1 MQTYQVYVIV
11 FGQQMTTEIEAESEQ
26 DLLQQ
31 VQQQTKETLQAEP
44 SDIEL
49 VTWSRK

>member
-26 DLLQQ
+26 
-31 VQQQTKETLQAEP
+31 

>member
-11 FGQQMTTEIEAESEQ
+11 FGQQMTTEIQAESEQ

-31 VQQQTKETLQAEP
+31 VQQQAKEKKKKRKKTSAEN
-44 SDIEL
+44 
-49 VTWSRK
+49 